1 MGYDETRTI
10 RSDPCDRVTYWTDWI
25 RSPGPCVPI
34 PLREGWVV
42 YYLAVSNFRISPN
55 ISEQKSAGSGVN
67 RNDGGVA
74 ASCHLARRHV
84 FRQFNTNSRGLH
96 LRKRDVYNRRIGISV
111 FTSMW
116 RLGGDSSL
124 LVWHGESGAPFLQA
138 QLSCRGSISP
148 APPTSF
154 TRSPLVWGARS
165 LSTL

>member
-42 YYLAVSNFRISPN
+42 YYVAVSNFRISPN

-84 FRQFNTNSRGLH
+84 CRQFNNNSRGLH
-96 LRKRDVYNRRIGISV
+96 LMKRDMCTTDVSV
-111 FTSMW
+111 FLCLRRCGGLVGTPPSW
-116 RLGGDSSL
+116 FGTARVEHHFCRPNSVVADPSPQHPQRRLH
-124 LVWHGESGAPFLQA
+124 VP
-138 QLSCRGSISP
+138 R
-148 APPTSF
+148 
-154 TRSPLVWGARS
+154 
-165 LSTL
+165 